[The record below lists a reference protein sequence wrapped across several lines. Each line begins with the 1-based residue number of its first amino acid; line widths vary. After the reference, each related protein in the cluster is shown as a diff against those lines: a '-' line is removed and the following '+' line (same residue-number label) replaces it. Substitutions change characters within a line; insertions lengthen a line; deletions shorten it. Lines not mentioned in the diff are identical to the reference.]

1 MERSMIMNLKEKLA
15 RRIVHMAEKAAYK
28 SVGKSI
34 PYGMYEIKPPEELV
48 KRKRENRNGSVMQ
61 RDS

>member
-1 MERSMIMNLKEKLA
+1 MDRKEKLA
-15 RRIVHMAEKAAYK
+15 GRIVHMAEKAAYRT
-28 SVGKSI
+28 VGESF
-34 PYGMYEIKPPEELV
+34 PTGTYEIKPPEELV